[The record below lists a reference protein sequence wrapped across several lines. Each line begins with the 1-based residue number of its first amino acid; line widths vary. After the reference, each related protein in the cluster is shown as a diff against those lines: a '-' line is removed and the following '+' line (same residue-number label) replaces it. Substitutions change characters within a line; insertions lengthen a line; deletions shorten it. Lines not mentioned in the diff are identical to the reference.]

1 MLLAKLGDTC
11 TAAGTGRPR
20 ANKPLSQSVSLAASI
35 QAKDAAFAC
44 SSLHAAW
51 LPRLLHPTVSSPCR
65 SSACSWPRRSG
76 LGIVQHIVVSSATPK
91 SRMRHANGAP
101 ASSTKTLG
109 SAASQARIGAKS
121 GGFGR
126 QICSGSTD
134 AARLLFPPQLRQIQ
148 AVRRGPRSSPLAVQ
162 PVWLSRASCLP
173 GRAGHQQRA
182 GGEKERRPHP
192 GCCRG

>member
-1 MLLAKLGDTC
+1 MQPLQCMSAC
-11 TAAGTGRPR
+11 TVGLCLPWPEQPR
-20 ANKPLSQSVSLAASI
+20 CPVPA
-35 QAKDAAFAC
+35 
-44 SSLHAAW
+44 
-51 LPRLLHPTVSSPCR
+51 VSSPSR
-65 SSACSWPRRSG
+65 SSGCSGARPRRP
-76 LGIVQHIVVSSATPK
+76 GIPGYIEVSSARPK
-91 SRMRHANGAP
+91 DRMEGGKARP

-109 SAASQARIGAKS
+109 SAASQARIGAKNA
-121 GGFGR
+121 GFGR

-148 AVRRGPRSSPLAVQ
+148 AARRGHRSSPLAVQ

>member
-1 MLLAKLGDTC
+1 MTS
-11 TAAGTGRPR
+11 GR
-20 ANKPLSQSVSLAASI
+20 VAASV

-44 SSLHAAW
+44 SSFM
-51 LPRLLHPTVSSPCR
+51 PRLQRRCSVPTVYSPCR
-65 SSACSWPRRSG
+65 SSDCSWPRRSWPD
-76 LGIVQHIVVSSATPK
+76 IVHHIVVSSATPK
-91 SRMRHANGAP
+91 NQTDSSNGRP

-109 SAASQARIGAKS
+109 SAASKARIGAKS
-121 GGFGR
+121 AGFGR

-148 AVRRGPRSSPLAVQ
+148 AVRRGHRSLPLAVQ
-162 PVWLSRASCLP
+162 PVRLSRASCLP

-182 GGEKERRPHP
+182 GGEEERRPHQ